1 MKRAVSI
8 VLTLV
13 LVMSL
18 FAGCGQSAETPAAD
32 SPAAAG
38 TTAITVALSTV
49 GNNLDPSVANQIDTE
64 TMMSHVYDKLIEV
77 DENFALQPGVAVSW
91 EQPDATTYVFTIGDG
106 FVFHNG
112 EALEMEDVLYSVTRL
127 ENIAQTA
134 SLYAKMDSVSVE
146 GNQLIITTKEA
157 DSGFIRDLSEVPVV
171 NKSYCEEAGEGY
183 ANAPIGTGPYTVAAY
198 TPGEKVVLS
207 AWADYPGGKPA
218 IDTITFLAIEDDT
231 TSYMALEAGDVDFSG
246 VASTDYERA
255 RANDSVI
262 FYEGDTTTTAFVSMN
277 TQAAPFDNEKVRL
290 AMAYAYNKEGYLA
303 VKGSNFYTIDSMF
316 PNMTEYYNSSDYT
329 ITYDL
334 AKAKALLEEAGYN
347 ESNPLSFQISL
358 YNEDPVMQAYQADLA
373 SIGVKVE
380 MVTQEFGVFLDNM
393 CNMNFQMLT
402 GSWGDTTGNPLTAA
416 ECYWSGSFGSQNISF
431 YQNDRCDEL
440 YNIAKTSVDPDEV
453 IAACHEI
460 QDIAWQACPMFPT
473 FGRTE
478 AYAYDKGLSG
488 VVINPS
494 GTLSFRDATFEG

>member
-1 MKRAVSI
+1 
-8 VLTLV
+8 
-13 LVMSL
+13 
-18 FAGCGQSAETPAAD
+18 
-32 SPAAAG
+32 
-38 TTAITVALSTV
+38 
-49 GNNLDPSVANQIDTE
+49 
-64 TMMSHVYDKLIEV
+64 
-77 DENFALQPGVAVSW
+77 
-91 EQPDATTYVFTIGDG
+91 
-106 FVFHNG
+106 
-112 EALEMEDVLYSVTRL
+112 
-127 ENIAQTA
+127 
-134 SLYAKMDSVSVE
+134 MDSVSVE

-171 NKSYCEEAGEGY
+171 NKSYCEEAGEAY

-207 AWADYPGGKPA
+207 AWADYPGGKPP

-316 PNMTEYYNSSDYT
+316 PNMTEYYTSSDYT

-440 YNIAKTSVDPDEV
+440 YNLAKTSADPDEV